1 MATHLSILA
10 QRIPWAEEHTKEL
23 DTTEVT
29 EHTFELDAYLSVCP
43 SQISLRLQ
51 W

>member
-10 QRIPWAEEHTKEL
+10 QKIPWAEEHTKEL

-29 EHTFELDAYLSVCP
+29 EYTFKLDAYLSLCP
-43 SQISLRLQ
+43 FQISLRLQ